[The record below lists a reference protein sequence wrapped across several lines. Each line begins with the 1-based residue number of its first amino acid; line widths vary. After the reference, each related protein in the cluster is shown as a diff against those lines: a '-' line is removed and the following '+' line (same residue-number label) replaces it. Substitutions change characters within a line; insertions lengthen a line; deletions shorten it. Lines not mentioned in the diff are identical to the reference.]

1 MEFGNRIERYF
12 VDHAA
17 LALISGALA
26 QVQPAA
32 TSKTPAVEEKLA
44 QSYRAMYDLKFQ
56 DAFKAADEAKAVAQ
70 DDPLPSVAQPG
81 SLSSVNL
88 TGCMRSAVKFS
99 PPMMASIPANP
110 MPGSLPTKQS
120 LTLPWTA
127 PKSWRRTGSNKNPND
142 PRALLALSLTNGLR
156 GDDMGLFTKK
166 DLKALSYIK
175 SATTYGE
182 KLLVIA
188 PDSYDAYVATGL
200 GKYIIGRKSA
210 PVRWVLRM
218 GGYKGDELEG
228 VKELAL
234 AADHARYLAPFARI
248 LVAFEDVRRN
258 NTTEARKRLE
268 DSASAVPQQS
278 HVHGRV
284 EQAEPHFSATPS
296 RQRKQARQLVRQ
308 SNGSRAQ
315 NLSAALFLYK
325 HHHPDI
331 RALPFFCHRERH
343 ACFKAARM
351 QAAQLPQFTH
361 NRRMMQC
368 APAVLARAYLG
379 CQIVFRKRQHLPS
392 HHWLKRAL
400 LRGWQSCS
408 RQPSQSS
415 LPPVPAYPQPG

>member
-1 MEFGNRIERYF
+1 LELGNRIKT
-12 VDHAA
+12 VVIIA
-17 LALISGALA
+17 LALISAALA

-32 TSKTPAVEEKLA
+32 TSKSPAVEEKLA

-70 DDPLPSVAQPG
+70 DDPLPSVAHAWIAFFRE
-81 SLSSVNL
+81 LDRL
-88 TGCMRSAVKFS
+88 HALRSEVFATDDGFNSRESYVWE
-99 PPMMASIPANP
+99 PANKAIFD
-110 MPGSLPTKQS
+110 SALDRAEKLAQDR
-120 LTLPWTA
+120 L
-127 PKSWRRTGSNKNPND
+127 NKNPND

-218 GGYKGDELEG
+218 GGYKGDETEG
-228 VKELAL
+228 VKELSL

-268 DSASAVPQQS
+268 DLHQQFPNNPLFMEELNKLNRTSAQLNQGSASHQ
-278 HVHGRV
+278 G
-284 EQAEPHFSATPS
+284 
-296 RQRKQARQLVRQ
+296 
-308 SNGSRAQ
+308 N
-315 NLSAALFLYK
+315 
-325 HHHPDI
+325 
-331 RALPFFCHRERH
+331 
-343 ACFKAARM
+343 
-351 QAAQLPQFTH
+351 
-361 NRRMMQC
+361 
-368 APAVLARAYLG
+368 
-379 CQIVFRKRQHLPS
+379 
-392 HHWLKRAL
+392 
-400 LRGWQSCS
+400 
-408 RQPSQSS
+408 
-415 LPPVPAYPQPG
+415 